1 MKNSGMLISS
11 GKTFIKAKIW
21 RENPQKIKRIMRIT
35 GKFFIMYSTFF
46 KTVFQPS
53 YSLLST
59 LGEYDF
65 DNYVK

>member
-1 MKNSGMLISS
+1 
-11 GKTFIKAKIW
+11 
-21 RENPQKIKRIMRIT
+21 MRIT